1 MKNNS
6 SDDTGYLNNWYETSK
21 KDKGP
26 WRINVYEI
34 RRGYIP
40 CNSLEECDRI
50 FLEVQDQKNGSRHQ
64 HLDRIIYKSTD
75 QTFGPRIQGNID
87 D

>member
-1 MKNNS
+1 MIEP
-6 SDDTGYLNNWYETSK
+6 NWAENGN

-50 FLEVQDQKNGSRHQ
+50 FLEVTDETNKLRHQ
-64 HLDRIIYKSTD
+64 HVDRIIYRDTD
-75 QTFGPRIQGNID
+75 RTFGPRAQGYS
-87 D
+87 